1 MQTPTFQNT
10 SFFSFEDQKQA
21 ALPPK
26 EEFYSAE
33 ADRHL
38 LALRPL
44 WVSVSLRLI
53 LAGIICL
60 EAPLHLT
67 LAWLI
72 LSLTANCFIKRSYL
86 EYASLI
92 ANNIPTFAPEIKRV
106 VSYFH
111 KVWYVNAILW
121 GSSTILIE
129 IWLSDRNKSIA
140 YSVLTAAIYLFLTRN
155 CANRKLMNE
164 VSSLILGIPLIAAI
178 CRFVIS
184 DFSHEAVSEFLL
196 LVTYV
201 SINGFMVLLIGTR
214 LHKNFR
220 KTCISDYSNLR
231 LIETLEQSE
240 QKLRAEQAA
249 LLSANTVIQQFYSSA
264 AHDLRQ
270 PVYAMEIYTD
280 MLRDDPA
287 KFETLL
293 PKISQSCMSI
303 NHMFNNLFDF
313 QQIHSGDMQMEQSR
327 INIPNTYKSLAL
339 HFEPIAETKNLRIS
353 FKPLDGCINS
363 IPLYF
368 IRILSNLIAN
378 AITYTPSGRILVAAR
393 KSGKYVSFEVWD
405 TGAGIEK
412 AAQEKIFQAFYQ
424 VNANGKKT
432 NNLGLG
438 LAIVKDLVERLDHA
452 KIRVNSVVGRGSV
465 FKLLI
470 PIENFTAAEHLKPV
484 ESSMH
489 YDL

>member
-10 SFFSFEDQKQA
+10 SFLSFEGQKQA

-26 EEFYSAE
+26 EEFYSAQ
-33 ADRHL
+33 ADKHL

-44 WVSVSLRLI
+44 WVSVSLRVV

-60 EAPLHLT
+60 DAPLYLT

-72 LSLTANCFIKRSYL
+72 LSLTANYFIKISYL

-92 ANNIPTFAPEIKRV
+92 ANKIPTFAPETKRV

-140 YSVLTAAIYLFLTRN
+140 YSVLTTAIYLFLTRN
-155 CANRKLMNE
+155 CADKKLMNE
-164 VSSLILGIPLIAAI
+164 VSSLILGIPLVAAI

-184 DFSHEAVSEFLL
+184 DFSPEAVSEFLL
-196 LVTYV
+196 LFTYV
-201 SINGFMVLLIGTR
+201 FINGFMVVLIGTR

-220 KTCISDYSNLR
+220 QTCVSDYSNLR

-249 LLSANTVIQQFYSSA
+249 LLSANKVIQQFYSSA

-270 PVYAMEIYTD
+270 PIYAMEIYTD

-287 KFETLL
+287 KLESLL
-293 PKISQSCMSI
+293 PKISQSCVSI
-303 NHMFNNLFDF
+303 NDMFNSLFDF
-313 QQIHSGDMQMEQSR
+313 QQIHLGDMEIEKSR
-327 INIPNTYKSLAL
+327 VSIPNTFKSLAL
-339 HFEPIAETKNLRIS
+339 HFEPIAATKNLHIS
-353 FKPLDGCINS
+353 FRPLDGCLNT

-378 AITYTPSGRILVAAR
+378 AITYTTTGRILVAAR
-393 KSGKYVSFEVWD
+393 KSGEHISFEVWD
-405 TGAGIEK
+405 TGAGIEE
-412 AAQEKIFQAFYQ
+412 AAQEKIFEAFYRL
-424 VNANGKKT
+424 NEDGKKT

-470 PIENFTAAEHLKPV
+470 PIENFNTAEHLKPV
-484 ESSMH
+484 ESSVN
-489 YDL
+489 D